1 MNLNFSSHAMFSW
14 YVVLLL
20 VSGAIMLVLAAV
32 RVGQKPAGRILNLIF
47 GLGFLGYGIYLG
59 FIFTG
64 GTYIV
69 FFKAF
74 IVPVLLI
81 VNAVRS
87 STARRRAEAAAPT
100 AAAAPPSMPGQSG

>member
-32 RVGQKPAGRILNLIF
+32 RVGQRPAGRIINLIA

-64 GTYIV
+64 GTYFV

-74 IVPVLLI
+74 ILPVLLI
-81 VNAVRS
+81 VNTVRS
-87 STARRRAEAAAPT
+87 ATARRRAEAAAPT
-100 AAAAPPSMPGQSG
+100 AAAAPPSMPGQAG

>member
-1 MNLNFSSHAMFSW
+1 MNLNFSSHALFSW

-32 RVGQKPAGRILNLIF
+32 RVGQRPAGRIINLIF

-64 GTYIV
+64 GTYFL

-74 IVPVLLI
+74 IVPVVLLI
-81 VNAVRS
+81 GSARS
-87 STARRRAEAAAPT
+87 AMARRRAQ
-100 AAAAPPSMPGQSG
+100 AAAATAVATPPATPGQPG

>member
-1 MNLNFSSHAMFSW
+1 MNLNFSTHSTFSW

-32 RVGQKPAGRILNLIF
+32 RVGQRPAGRIINLIF
-47 GLGFLGYGIYLG
+47 GLGFFGYGIYLG
-59 FIFTG
+59 FIFKG
-64 GTYIV
+64 GTYFV
-69 FFKAF
+69 FLKVF

-87 STARRRAEAAAPT
+87 ASARRRAQ
-100 AAAAPPSMPGQSG
+100 AAAATAVASPPATPGQPG